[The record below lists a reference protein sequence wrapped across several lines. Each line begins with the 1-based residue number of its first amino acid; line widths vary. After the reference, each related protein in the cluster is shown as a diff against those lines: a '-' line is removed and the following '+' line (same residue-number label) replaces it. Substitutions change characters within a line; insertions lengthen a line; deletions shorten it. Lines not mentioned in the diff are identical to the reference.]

1 MSTVPVGVAP
11 GTSSCHQ
18 DGLLG
23 AIVGAGGAVERSGG
37 AVDCGRSSV
46 LIASVFGGDGAGAG
60 VLDGCG
66 KSDDVAMASLSA
78 AATGCVQAAV
88 FMIAAS
94 CVGGIG
100 GAGR

>member
-46 LIASVFGGDGAGAG
+46 LIASVVGGDGAGAG

-66 KSDDVAMASLSA
+66 KSDDDALAALFA
-78 AATGCVQAAV
+78 AAAGCVKFAV
-88 FMIAAS
+88 VMIAES
-94 CVGGIG
+94 
-100 GAGR
+100 